1 MKHIL
6 SRCLIASI
14 FLMICCILVQQVNR
28 RVTADIISGQT
39 EEGQE
44 NRKNPAGGQATDQA
58 AVQPEEKAGEQIA
71 KQIAKQIALTFDDGP
86 HAVYT
91 KMLLDGLK
99 ERGVHATFFLMG
111 QNIEGNEELV
121 KRMEEEGHLIGNHT
135 YSHVQITKLNEE
147 QALSE
152 VQKEEAIL
160 SPLIG
165 QETMYFRPPFG
176 SITEAQFHAIE
187 KTVVL
192 WNIDPLDWSVQNRDK
207 VVNHVLNHLDDGPI
221 ILLHDIFKP
230 SVEAALALI
239 DKLEEQ
245 GYEFVRIDELTETNT
260 RIKVYEKR

>member
-1 MKHIL
+1 MKQIL
-6 SRCLIASI
+6 SGCLIASI
-14 FLMICCILVQQVNR
+14 FLMICCILAQQVNTR
-28 RVTADIISGQT
+28 LTADIISEQQEMVQDSGENQTAGQ
-39 EEGQE
+39 G
-44 NRKNPAGGQATDQA
+44 
-58 AVQPEEKAGEQIA
+58 EEKNV
-71 KQIAKQIALTFDDGP
+71 KQIALTFDDGP
-86 HAVYT
+86 HAIYT

-135 YSHVQITKLNEE
+135 YSHVQITRLSEE
-147 QALSE
+147 QALGE

-176 SITEAQFHAIE
+176 SITEAQFLAIG

-207 VVNHVLNHLDDGPI
+207 VVSHVLNHLDDGPI
-221 ILLHDIFKP
+221 VLLHDIFKP
-230 SVEAALALI
+230 SVEAALELI
-239 DKLEEQ
+239 DTLQEQ
-245 GYEFVRIDELTETNT
+245 GYEFVRVDELNEANS

>member
-1 MKHIL
+1 MKQIL
-6 SRCLIASI
+6 SWCLIASI
-14 FLMICCILVQQVNR
+14 FLMICCILVQQVNQ
-28 RVTADIISGQT
+28 RVTADMTSKQAKKGAENGEIQTGGQT
-39 EEGQE
+39 MEQSVEE
-44 NRKNPAGGQATDQA
+44 
-58 AVQPEEKAGEQIA
+58 PEEKNVR
-71 KQIAKQIALTFDDGP
+71 QIALTFDDGP
-86 HAVYT
+86 HAIYT

-111 QNIEGNEELV
+111 QNIEGNEDLV

-147 QALSE
+147 QALDE

-230 SVEAALALI
+230 SVEAALTLI
-239 DKLEEQ
+239 DNLQEQ
-245 GYEFVRIDELTETNT
+245 GYEFVRIDELTETNA